1 MEIRRNSSIFWA
13 ILISPSSK
21 HSLAKRMSVK
31 LTSPL
36 SIS

>member
-1 MEIRRNSSIFWA
+1 MEIRRNSSTSWA
-13 ILISPSSK
+13 ISISPSSK

-31 LTSPL
+31 STSPL